1 MIQMSKRITIMIDE
15 DLDKKLRLR
24 QAKIIQKEQSSC
36 SYSRVLNETLRTVL
50 K

>member
-1 MIQMSKRITIMIDE
+1 MSKRVTIVIDE

-24 QAKIIQKEQSSC
+24 QTKIIHQKHVSC
-36 SYSRVLNETLRTVL
+36 SFSEVLNESIRKVL

>member
-1 MIQMSKRITIMIDE
+1 MSKRVTIMIDE

-24 QAKIIQKEQSSC
+24 QAKMIQQEQA
-36 SYSRVLNETLRTVL
+36 SYSYSKVLNDTLRKIL

>member
-1 MIQMSKRITIMIDE
+1 MIKRVTIVIDD

-24 QAKIIQKEQSSC
+24 QAKIIQQTASSC
-36 SYSRVLNETLRTVL
+36 SYSKVLNDTLRKIL